1 MSSAASVLEAAAGL
15 VLLFFLPGFALS
27 QAVFPEWR
35 FRGSMGRLRV
45 LETAAF
51 SLVVSVA
58 LTVVVGEILLVG
70 ATGFQAGWSD
80 PILEVVLAG
89 ISAVGLGIGALRGAF
104 SSEPP
109 APPPGSEPESTG
121 ADPWELLNDLDR
133 LSREERRLQR
143 ALRGAS
149 RDPAEHDRLQRA
161 LDVVRSQRTNL
172 ETEREADY
180 VR

>member
-1 MSSAASVLEAAAGL
+1 MSAASVLEAAAGL

-27 QAVFPEWR
+27 RALFPDWR
-35 FRGSMGRLRV
+35 FRGPVGRLRV

-70 ATGFQAGWSD
+70 STGFQAGWSD
-80 PILEVVLAG
+80 PLLEAVLAA
-89 ISAVGLGIGALRGAF
+89 ISAVGLGIATLRGAF

-109 APPPGSEPESTG
+109 APRPASEPESTG
-121 ADPWELLNDLDR
+121 VDPWGLLNDLDR

-149 RDPAEHDRLQRA
+149 RDAAEHERLLRA
-161 LDVVRSQRTNL
+161 LAVVRSQRTSL